1 MNYEVRNGFWIDNY
15 FLIILGFKDTIKG
28 KVGELEMDPKLKE
41 AGWEKYAEF
50 KVRISHYSI
59 YIE

>member
-1 MNYEVRNGFWIDNY
+1 MDNY
-15 FLIILGFKDTIKG
+15 FLIVLGFKDTIKG

-50 KVRISHYSI
+50 KVRISYSSNHTFWVK
-59 YIE
+59 